1 MKHILGFTKSHWM
14 PSLGKYLRHI
24 AMTATMVGDFGGKH
38 KTQSNTA
45 FS

>member
-1 MKHILGFTKSHWM
+1 M

-24 AMTATMVGDFGGKH
+24 AMATTMVGNFGGKH
-38 KTQSNTA
+38 KTQSKTA